1 MAGSGSAAYGNKSI
15 GTSAAVLVAA
25 RQARESVLVKNNHA
39 SQILYL
45 GGDANVT
52 SSNGLPLAAGESV
65 RIETKQVIYAVGS
78 GASTDARFFEE
89 F

>member
-1 MAGSGSAAYGNKSI
+1 MAGSGSAAYGNVSI

-25 RQARESVLVKNNHA
+25 RQARESVLIKNNHA

-45 GGDANVT
+45 GGNSSVT

-65 RIETKQVIYAVGS
+65 RVETRQVVYAIAS
-78 GASTDARFFEE
+78 GASTDVRYFEE
-89 F
+89 Y

>member
-1 MAGSGSAAYGNKSI
+1 MAGSGSSAYGNKSI

-45 GGDANVT
+45 GSDSSVT

-65 RIETKQVIYAVGS
+65 RIESKNVVYAVAS
-78 GASTDARFFEE
+78 GATTDVRYFEE